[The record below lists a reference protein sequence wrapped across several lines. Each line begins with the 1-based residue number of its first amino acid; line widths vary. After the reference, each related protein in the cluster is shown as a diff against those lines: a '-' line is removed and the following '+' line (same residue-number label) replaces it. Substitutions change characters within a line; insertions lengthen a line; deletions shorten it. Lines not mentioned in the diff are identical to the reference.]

1 MAFPLSPEEQAA
13 QLRKPTGKDTELIA
27 EYMARQNRELYNAV
41 FTAMETTAGNQVLEI
56 GCGEAPLATI
66 IVNAAENISYTGLD
80 YSGDILR
87 LAEKKHLPGSHI
99 RFVQSEIAA
108 MPFAEAQFDVIL
120 GVNILYFW
128 QQPQIELTEIRRVL
142 KPGGRL
148 VLGYRPKD
156 KMQAIPFTQ
165 FGFHLYTA
173 QELEIMLEI
182 AGFSIVSNRIFNE
195 EPRLIHG
202 ELKTMEG
209 AVVVCN

>member
-27 EYMARQNRELYNAV
+27 EYMARQNRELYNSV

-87 LAEKKHLPGSHI
+87 LAEKKHFPGSHI

-128 QQPQIELTEIRRVL
+128 QQPQIELSEIRRVL

-156 KMQAIPFTQ
+156 KMQAIPFTR

-173 QELEIMLEI
+173 HELEIMLEI
-182 AGFSIVSNRIFNE
+182 AGFSIVSQGIFNE

-202 ELKTMEG
+202 ELKPMEG